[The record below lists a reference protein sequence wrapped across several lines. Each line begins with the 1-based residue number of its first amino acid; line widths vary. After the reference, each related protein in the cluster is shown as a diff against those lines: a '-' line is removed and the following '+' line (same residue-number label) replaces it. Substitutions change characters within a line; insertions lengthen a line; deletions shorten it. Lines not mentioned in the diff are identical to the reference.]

1 MAVANLTYYAVDL
14 IPVEQRV
21 ITADLIAKHTA
32 HLQQLDNDGKLVLA
46 GPFADDPGGLL
57 VLNCSDRA
65 AAEGIMD
72 ADPLIVSGVRT
83 FRVRTWLIARAEN
96 AYSP

>member
-1 MAVANLTYYAVDL
+1 MANLTYYAVDL

-32 HLQQLDNDGKLVLA
+32 HLQELDKEGKLVLA
-46 GPFADDPGGLL
+46 GPFADDPSGLL
-57 VLNCSDRA
+57 VLNCSDRT

-72 ADPLIVSGVRT
+72 VDPLIVSGVRR
-83 FRVRTWLIARAEN
+83 FRVHTWLIATADN
-96 AYSP
+96 GYSP